1 MTYEENLRKTAEEIS
16 MAQYKKNFEELAKGS
31 PFSQGSKFD
40 PENQFAKPAIKS
52 IAATLIPAAEYCLKK
67 QAEAYRMGILMY
79 GGSAAH
85 TENEINAE
93 LKQLG
98 LIP

>member
-1 MTYEENLRKTAEEIS
+1 MTYEEKLKKTAEELYNMSPDVKCFRWEGCAIQHNDVE
-16 MAQYKKNFEELAKGS
+16 AFIQLA
-31 PFSQGSKFD
+31 
-40 PENQFAKPAIKS
+40 A
-52 IAATLIPAAEYCLKK
+52 YCLKK

-79 GGSAAH
+79 GGSAKH
-85 TENEINAE
+85 PECEINSE

>member
-1 MTYEENLRKTAEEIS
+1 MTYEENLINTATDL
-16 MAQYKKNFEELAKGS
+16 MFKL
-31 PFSQGSKFD
+31 KFKST
-40 PENQFAKPAIKS
+40 PQQFDFPS
-52 IAATLIPAAEYCLKK
+52 IQVAEYCLKK

-79 GGSAAH
+79 GGSAKH
-85 TENEINAE
+85 PECEINSE